1 MTISPKNL
9 SMFNNQ
15 LSIVIQNEKAP
26 GAPPPQGPFPSLLR
40 HHHSVP
46 RQPTSCPFGIHPQ
59 GELPATGCGQ
69 LRSLAGVAD
78 LHYEILS
85 RFETR
90 NSSRFETTR
99 FLLRGITI
107 ARYFYK
113 KIRGL
118 LLWQHAKSL
127 EALNGDR
134 PGCSRGCR
142 RCRLLEPST
151 RSAGRNRRGDP
162 RRY

>member
-59 GELPATGCGQ
+59 GGASCHRLWSTTVPGWSSRLPLG
-69 LRSLAGVAD
+69 
-78 LHYEILS
+78 
-85 RFETR
+85 